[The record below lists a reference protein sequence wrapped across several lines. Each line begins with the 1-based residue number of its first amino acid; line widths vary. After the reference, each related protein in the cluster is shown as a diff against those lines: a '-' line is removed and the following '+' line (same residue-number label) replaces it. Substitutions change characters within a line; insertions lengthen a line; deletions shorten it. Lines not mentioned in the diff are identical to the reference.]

1 MSFSQLSTASF
12 SQFSERFSLDRLRSE
27 AGSLQNRFANVRPP
41 QEFFDVKRISKP
53 QNFGDLQSRV
63 TYNLSYFSTNYL
75 LIVSMLSVYSLLTNL
90 LLLFVIVFVIA
101 GVYGIGKLGGADLEI
116 GPLRLTNSQLYTG
129 LLVVS
134 VPLGF
139 LASPI
144 STILWLIGASS
155 VTVLTHASFLEKP
168 VETAFEEETV

>member
-1 MSFSQLSTASF
+1 
-12 SQFSERFSLDRLRSE
+12 
-27 AGSLQNRFANVRPP
+27 
-41 QEFFDVKRISKP
+41 VKRVSKP
-53 QNFGDLQSRV
+53 QSFGELQSRV
-63 TYNLSYFSTNYL
+63 TYNLNYFSTNYF

-90 LLLFVIVFVIA
+90 LLLFVIVFVGA
-101 GVYGIGKLGGADLEI
+101 GLFGISKLQGADLEI

-129 LLVVS
+129 LLVVA

-155 VTVLTHASFLEKP
+155 VAVLSHAAFLEKP
-168 VETAFEEETV
+168 VETAFEEESV